1 MTKITLIKSSMAV
14 YVDAAVWPYGRM
26 IMCHLLAD
34 TEEALHM
41 MADRIG
47 VSRRWFQH
55 RRYPHYDIC
64 KAKRALA
71 VKYGA
76 KEINRRQFVAM
87 ATKLKHGA

>member
-1 MTKITLIKSSMAV
+1 MSLGEPSV
-14 YVDAAVWPYGRM
+14 YVDAAAWPYGRM

-34 TEEALHM
+34 TEEALHA

-47 VSRRWFQH
+47 VARRWFQH
-55 RRYPHYDIC
+55 GRYPHYDIC

-76 KEINRRQFVAM
+76 KEIDRKQFVAIAVRLM
-87 ATKLKHGA
+87 KG